1 MSNDFSHAHSFSTGG
16 QNMRPDKEREPY
28 ITLFIK
34 LIPFLEILLAGF
46 GLYFLNFAEGGLLGW
61 AKLIVLL
68 AAAYAVAYAIL
79 RMGIER
85 GVPLVAQKSRLAGPL
100 SGLSIAFVG
109 VCFFL
114 VTAPGLTIFQV
125 EESRLTAHLE
135 QVGYYADA
143 RVSVADQAVELVPIM
158 QSVTE
163 DLFAR
168 EEQEGATGY
177 GPIAQAWE
185 SLHGRANGLTTQITA
200 SLGVRGEL
208 LGQIQAQ
215 RMSMETTL
223 ADESTG
229 IWDRRAALRTQQA
242 RLMSL
247 LAELDKA
254 VPVSVVRSYASELDA
269 GVLVPNREDASSKI
283 NRTLAGYADTLMS
296 ALAEQRGLSATPP
309 AFPSRTGALDT
320 FAYAGKFAPVFL
332 FAFLV
337 DMIFPLAL
345 WAYVLMTMIAHSPQV
360 WEKPRKPTDLDRLT
374 GMRPMSTRQMRELT
388 DDDDD
393 DLSGPYPVHEVGPSR
408 APMRPNGKAR
418 K

>member
-1 MSNDFSHAHSFSTGG
+1 MYQNDFPEL
-16 QNMRPDKEREPY
+16 RPDKEREPY
-28 ITLFIK
+28 ITLLMK
-34 LIPFLEILLAGF
+34 VIPFLEILLAGF
-46 GLYFLNFAEGGLLGW
+46 GLFFLGFAEGGLLGW

-135 QVGYYADA
+135 HVGNYVDA

-158 QSVTE
+158 QALAE
-163 DLFAR
+163 DLAAR
-168 EEQEGATGY
+168 TEQESATGV
-177 GPIAQAWE
+177 GPIALAWD
-185 SLHGRANGLTTQITA
+185 SLTNRAEGLSSQMTV
-200 SLGVRGEL
+200 SLGVRDEL
-208 LGQIQAQ
+208 LSMIQNRRTA
-215 RMSMETTL
+215 METTL
-223 ADESTG
+223 ADESTS
-229 IWDRRAALRTQQA
+229 IWERRAALRTQQA

-254 VPVSVVRSYASELDA
+254 VPVSVVRSYASELEG
-269 GVLVPNREDASSKI
+269 GVLVPNRNDASAKI
-283 NRTLAGYADTLMS
+283 NRTLAGYADTLTS
-296 ALAEQRGLSATPP
+296 ALAEQRGISDTPP
-309 AFPSRTGALDT
+309 SFPSRTGALDT
-320 FAYAGKFAPVFL
+320 FAYIGKFAPVFL

-337 DMIFPLAL
+337 DMVFPLAL

-360 WEKPRKPTDLDRLT
+360 WEKPRKITDLDRLT
-374 GMRPMSTRQMRELT
+374 GMRPMSARQMRELT

-393 DLSGPYPVHEVGPSR
+393 DLTRPHTVREVGPPR

-418 K
+418 N

>member
-1 MSNDFSHAHSFSTGG
+1 MFNPDTSNL
-16 QNMRPDKEREPY
+16 RPDKEREPY
-28 ITLFIK
+28 ITHFMK
-34 LIPFLEILLAGF
+34 VIPLLEILLAGF

-79 RMGIER
+79 RMAIER
-85 GVPLVAQKSRLAGPL
+85 GVPLVAAKSRLAGPL
-100 SGLSIAFVG
+100 SGISIAFVG
-109 VCFFL
+109 LCFFL

-125 EESRLTAHLE
+125 EESRLSAHLE
-135 QVGYYADA
+135 QVGYYTDQ

-158 QSVTE
+158 QALAE
-163 DLFAR
+163 DLAAR
-168 EEQEGATGY
+168 TEQESASGV
-177 GPIAQAWE
+177 GPIALAWD
-185 SLHGRANGLTTQITA
+185 SLTSRAEGLSSQMTV

-208 LGQIQAQ
+208 LSRIQAQ
-215 RMSMETTL
+215 RMAMETTL

-254 VPVSVVRSYASELDA
+254 VPVSVVRSYASELEA
-269 GVLVPNREDASSKI
+269 GVLVPNREDASAKI

-337 DMIFPLAL
+337 DMVFPLAL

-360 WEKPRKPTDLDRLT
+360 WEKPRKPSDLDRLT
-374 GMRPMSTRQMRELT
+374 GMRPMSARRMRELT
-388 DDDDD
+388 QDDDEDGLD
-393 DLSGPYPVHEVGPSR
+393 EPVRSD
-408 APMRPNGKAR
+408 APLRPAYRPNGKIR
-418 K
+418 N

>member
-1 MSNDFSHAHSFSTGG
+1 MFNPDVSTL
-16 QNMRPDKEREPY
+16 RPDKEREPY
-28 ITLFIK
+28 ITLFMK
-34 LIPFLEILLAGF
+34 LIPLLEIILAGF

-79 RMGIER
+79 RMAIER
-85 GVPLVAQKSRLAGPL
+85 GVPLVAAKSRLAGPL

-109 VCFFL
+109 LCFFL

-125 EESRLTAHLE
+125 EESRLSSHLE
-135 QVGYYADA
+135 QVGYYTDA
-143 RVSVADQAVELVPIM
+143 RVTVADQAVELVPIM
-158 QSVTE
+158 QSMAE
-163 DLFAR
+163 DLAAR
-168 EEQEGATGY
+168 TEQESATGV
-177 GPIAQAWE
+177 GPIALAWD
-185 SLHGRANGLTTQITA
+185 SLTSRAEGLSSQMTV

-208 LGQIQAQ
+208 LSRIQAQ
-215 RMSMETTL
+215 RMAMETTL
-223 ADESTG
+223 ADESTS

-254 VPVSVVRSYASELDA
+254 VPVSVVRSYASELEA
-269 GVLVPNREDASSKI
+269 GVLVPNREDASAKI

-337 DMIFPLAL
+337 DMVFPLAL

-360 WEKPRKPTDLDRLT
+360 WEKPRKITDLDRLT
-374 GMRPMSTRQMRELT
+374 GMRPMSARQMRELT
-388 DDDDD
+388 QDDDDD
-393 DLSGPYPVHEVGPSR
+393 DLVDPNGTR
-408 APMRPNGKAR
+408 ADAPLRPAYRPNGKVR
-418 K
+418 N

>member
-1 MSNDFSHAHSFSTGG
+1 MENYLTL
-16 QNMRPDKEREPY
+16 RPDKEREPY
-28 ITLFIK
+28 LTLFMK
-34 LIPFLEILLAGF
+34 LIPLLEILLAGF
-46 GLYFLNFAEGGLLGW
+46 GLYFLGFAEGGILGW

-79 RMGIER
+79 RMAIER
-85 GVPLVAQKSRLAGPL
+85 GVPLVAAKSRIAGPM

-109 VCFFL
+109 ACFFL

-135 QVGYYADA
+135 QIGNYADV
-143 RVSVADQAVELVPIM
+143 RVSIADQAVELVPIM
-158 QSVTE
+158 QAVAE
-163 DLFAR
+163 DLAAR
-168 EEQEGATGY
+168 TEQESETGV
-177 GPIAQAWE
+177 GPIALAWD
-185 SLHGRANGLTTQITA
+185 SLTSRAEGLSSQMTV
-200 SLGVRGEL
+200 SLGVRGDL
-208 LGQIQAQ
+208 LDRIHAQ
-215 RMSMETTL
+215 RMAMETTL
-223 ADESTG
+223 ADESVS
-229 IWDRRAALRTQQA
+229 IWDRRAVLRMQQA

-247 LAELDKA
+247 LAELDQA
-254 VPVSVVRSYASELDA
+254 VPVSVVRSYASELEG
-269 GVLVPNREDASSKI
+269 GVLVPDREDANARI

-296 ALAEQRGLSATPP
+296 ALVEQRSLSATPP

-337 DMIFPLAL
+337 DMVFPLAL

-360 WEKPRKPTDLDRLT
+360 WAKPRTLTDLDRLT
-374 GMRPMSTRQMRELT
+374 GMRPMSARQMRELT

-393 DLSGPYPVHEVGPSR
+393 LTESTPVRDVAPPR

-418 K
+418 N

>member
-1 MSNDFSHAHSFSTGG
+1 MSNDFPEL
-16 QNMRPDKEREPY
+16 RPDKEREPY
-28 ITLFIK
+28 ITLLMK
-34 LIPFLEILLAGF
+34 LIPLLEILLAGF
-46 GLYFLNFAEGGLLGW
+46 GLYFMNFAEGGLLGW

-79 RMGIER
+79 RMAIER
-85 GVPLVAQKSRLAGPL
+85 GVPLVAAKSRLAGPM

-135 QVGYYADA
+135 QLGNYVDA
-143 RVSVADQAVELVPIM
+143 RVSVADQAVELVPVM
-158 QSVTE
+158 QSLTG
-163 DLFAR
+163 DLLAR
-168 EEQEGATGY
+168 KDQEGATGY
-177 GPIAQAWE
+177 GPITQAWE
-185 SLHGRANGLTTQITA
+185 SLHGRADGLTTQITA
-200 SLGVRGEL
+200 SLGVRDDL
-208 LGQIQAQ
+208 SNRIQAQ
-215 RMSMETTL
+215 RATMETTL
-223 ADESTG
+223 ADESTS

-242 RLMSL
+242 RLMSM

-254 VPVSVVRSYASELDA
+254 VPVSVVRSYASELEA
-269 GVLVPNREDASSKI
+269 GVLVPNRDDASAKI

-296 ALAEQRGLSATPP
+296 ALSEQRGLSATPP

-337 DMIFPLAL
+337 DMVFPLAL

-360 WEKPRKPTDLDRLT
+360 WEKPRKITDLDRLT
-374 GMRPMSTRQMRELT
+374 GMRPMSARQMRELT

-393 DLSGPYPVHEVGPSR
+393 DLSGPHTVREVGPPR
-408 APMRPNGKAR
+408 APMRSNGKAR
-418 K
+418 N